1 MLPVRDVRQ
10 PFVYCDPCH
19 GIPPTL
25 VTAPRDFFIGQMIVL
40 AAAVILL
47 LIRACAAQDLLAAP
61 GIERFQSPSQQT
73 FIVPGTDYEIFLGAS
88 ELEPN
93 GAVPKRALLE
103 AIASWLST
111 TFELPP
117 QNRLPRIEFA
127 AASKIAALRYSDL
140 FGNHPDGLVAPPP
153 AGQREVVAIY
163 DHQTMSIVL
172 PDGWTGRSPAELS
185 VLVHEMVHHLQKLGG
200 LKFACP
206 EEREKLAYRAQEQ
219 WLNLFG
225 RDLFRDFEIDPFTLL
240 ATSACYR

>member
-117 QNRLPRIEFA
+117 QNRLPRIE
-127 AASKIAALRYSDL
+127 
-140 FGNHPDGLVAPPP
+140 
-153 AGQREVVAIY
+153 
-163 DHQTMSIVL
+163 
-172 PDGWTGRSPAELS
+172 
-185 VLVHEMVHHLQKLGG
+185 
-200 LKFACP
+200 
-206 EEREKLAYRAQEQ
+206 
-219 WLNLFG
+219 
-225 RDLFRDFEIDPFTLL
+225 
-240 ATSACYR
+240 